1 MRISIRGGHFIDP
14 ANKVDDTLDLHI
26 ADGRVVALGTAPDG
40 FQSDREIDA
49 EGLVVCPGF
58 VDLCARLREPGAEH
72 KGSIESETRA
82 AVSGGITTV
91 CVPPDTDP
99 VIDDPSVVELIR
111 RRQRLAGQAK
121 VVMLGALTRQLGGE
135 FLSEM
140 GALMEAGCVGV
151 SNAWVPV
158 ANPLVMRRALEYAA
172 TFDLTVFSVPYDP
185 LLAPDGCAHEGETA
199 TRLGLPGVPRSAET
213 TIVARD
219 LALIEETGVRAHFC
233 RLSAAHSVDL
243 IERAIGHGLPVT
255 ADVCAHQLY
264 LTDRDVG
271 EFDSRFHLRPPLRTD
286 IDRQRLLEGV
296 RSGSITAVCS
306 DHQPHDQDAKLHPF
320 SDTEPGA
327 STLET
332 LLPLTLALRDHGL
345 DLNSALERITCA
357 PARILRI
364 EAGTLGLGAAAD
376 VCLFEPDTE
385 WVVESHALYSNG
397 RNTPLDGRRVRG
409 RVKQVLVDGRS
420 VFEAG

>member
-1 MRISIRGGHFIDP
+1 MIDP
-14 ANKVDDTLDLHI
+14 ANKVDGTLDLYI
-26 ADGRVVALGTAPDG
+26 ADGRVVGVKTAPDG
-40 FQSDREIDA
+40 FQTDREIDA
-49 EGLVVCPGF
+49 RGLVVCPGF

-72 KGSIESETRA
+72 KGTIKSETRA
-82 AVSGGITTV
+82 AVAGGITTV
-91 CVPPDTDP
+91 CAPPDTDP

-151 SNAWVPV
+151 TNAWVPI
-158 ANPLVMRRALEYAA
+158 ANPLIMRRALEYAA
-172 TFDLTVFSVPYDP
+172 TFDLTVFSVPHDP
-185 LLAPDGCAHEGETA
+185 LLAAHGCAHEGDTA
-199 TRLGLPGVPRSAET
+199 TRLGLPSIPRSAET

-243 IERAIGHGLPVT
+243 VERAIDRGAMVT
-255 ADVCAHQLY
+255 ADVCAHQLH

-271 EFDSRFHLRPPLRTD
+271 EFDSRFHLRPPLRAD
-286 IDRQRLLEGV
+286 SDRQRLLEGV
-296 RSGSITAVCS
+296 RSGSIAAVCS

-327 STLET
+327 SALET

-345 DLNSALERITCA
+345 TLNSALERITCA

-364 EAGTLGLGAAAD
+364 DAGTLSLGAAAD
-376 VCLFEPDTE
+376 VCLFEPDSE
-385 WVVESHALYSNG
+385 WLVKSDALLSSG
-397 RNTPLDGRRVRG
+397 HNTPLEGRRVRG
-409 RVKQVLVDGRS
+409 RVRQVLVDGQS